1 VILKQLNATN
11 FRSFKDI
18 SLSLPRGLV
27 CFYGENAA
35 GKSTILE
42 TIQFVLTG
50 RSFRATDN
58 DELIQKDH
66 KFLRASCSFEDNRK
80 ITAIKEQEKP
90 SVHTNIDDKPQKNKH
105 LALTNPVCLVE
116 SDNFFF
122 TKANP
127 EKKRQYLNKNMFYV
141 EQNYTKIMQSFK
153 KIHTNRNSALKS
165 NNNDEVK
172 VWTQQLIEIEKVITK
187 INTEIVLLINEKLSN
202 STNLLEF
209 YPKNPWLKTIHVEY
223 LKGYNPNMTFSD
235 VLESNLKKDL
245 IIKRTTE
252 GPHKRSFN
260 INTKDLNTGGGLSRG
275 QQKLLSIIFH
285 LIQRE
290 IIEDHINI
298 VPLLLIDDISSELD
312 KENLNLMLKYLHNN
326 TMQSLVTLIDPKPI
340 TLNKSLFHVEQNGGS
355 SYVRKL

>member
-1 VILKQLNATN
+1 MILKQLNATN

-18 SLSLPRGLV
+18 SLSLPSGLV
-27 CFYGENAA
+27 YFYGENAA

-42 TIQFVLTG
+42 TIQFTLTG
-50 RSFRATDN
+50 RSFRAADS
-58 DELIQKDH
+58 DELIQKGYT
-66 KFLRASCSFEDNRK
+66 FLRASCSFADKRK
-80 ITAIKEQEKP
+80 ITVVKEQVKP
-90 SVHTNIDDKPQKNKH
+90 SVHTNIDDKRQKNKH
-105 LALTNPVCLVE
+105 LAITHPVCFVE

-122 TKANP
+122 TKASP

-141 EQNYTKIMQSFK
+141 EQNYTKIMQTFK
-153 KIHTNRNSALKS
+153 KIHTNRNLALQS
-165 NNNDEVK
+165 NKIEEVK
-172 VWTQQLIEIEKVITK
+172 VWTDQLIEIEKVITK
-187 INTEIVLLINEKLSN
+187 INEEIVSLINDKLSN
-202 STNLLEF
+202 SNNLLDF
-209 YPKNPWLKTIHVEY
+209 YPKNPWLKTIHIEY
-223 LKGYNPNMTFSD
+223 SSGYNPNMAFSD

-245 IIKRTTE
+245 IIKRTSE

-260 INTKDLNTGGGLSRG
+260 INANDLNISGGLSRG

-290 IIEDHINI
+290 IIEEHINI

-312 KENLNLMLKYLHNN
+312 KENLNLMLKYLSNN

-340 TLNKSLFHVEQNGGS
+340 ILKKSLFHVEQTGGS

>member
-1 VILKQLNATN
+1 MILKQLNATN

-18 SLSLPRGLV
+18 SLSLPKGLV

-42 TIQFVLTG
+42 TVQFVLTG
-50 RSFRATDN
+50 RSFRTGDN
-58 DELIQKDH
+58 DELIQKNH
-66 KFLRASCSFEDNRK
+66 TFLRASCSFEDNRK
-80 ITAIKEQEKP
+80 ITVVKEQEKP
-90 SVHTNIDDKPQKNKH
+90 STHTNIDNKLQKNKH
-105 LALTNPVCLVE
+105 LAVTHPICLVE

-153 KIHTNRNSALKS
+153 KIHTNRNLALK
-165 NNNDEVK
+165 NKHNDEVK
-172 VWTQQLIEIEKVITK
+172 VWTEQLIEIEKAISAANKK
-187 INTEIVLLINEKLSN
+187 IVSLINEKLSHSN
-202 STNLLEF
+202 NLLDF
-209 YPKNPWLKTIHVEY
+209 YPKNPWLKTINIDY
-223 LKGYNPNMTFSD
+223 FKGYNSNIEFSD
-235 VLESNLKKDL
+235 VLKSNLKKDL

-260 INTKDLNTGGGLSRG
+260 INMKDLHISGGLSRG

-290 IIEDHINI
+290 IIQEHINI

-312 KENLNLMLKYLHNN
+312 KENLNLMLKYLSNN
-326 TMQSLVTLIDPKPI
+326 TMQSLVTLLDPKPI
-340 TLNKSLFHVEQNGGS
+340 KLNKSLFHVEQNGGS